1 MKLCMKVL
9 ANLKTG
15 GKMSDMKNAFA
26 EAMKKKL
33 KDDGIS
39 SEWMEKHLI
48 IETIG
53 EIDVKKRRKKS
64 KKT

>member
-1 MKLCMKVL
+1 
-9 ANLKTG
+9 
-15 GKMSDMKNAFA
+15 MSDMKNAFA

-39 SEWMEKHLI
+39 SEWMKKHLI